1 LMIQLYFVIFKYVP
15 IQMIITIKYIMR
27 TKARIK

>member
-1 LMIQLYFVIFKYVP
+1 MIQLYFVIFKYVP
-15 IQMIITIKYIMR
+15 IQTIITIKYIMR